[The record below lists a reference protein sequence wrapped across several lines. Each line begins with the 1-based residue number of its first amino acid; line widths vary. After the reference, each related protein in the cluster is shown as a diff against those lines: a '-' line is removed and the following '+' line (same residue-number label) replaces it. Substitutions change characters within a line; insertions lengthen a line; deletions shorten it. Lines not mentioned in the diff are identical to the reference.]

1 MLASLEQGKIGSI
14 LADSASITLMRRK
27 LTNPDDYEIV
37 GRTFYRTPQAFAVG
51 ANLNENTLNAI
62 NVALGELK
70 FEGEVDRII
79 ERWQP
84 AQRN

>member
-1 MLASLEQGKIGSI
+1 
-14 LADSASITLMRRK
+14 
-27 LTNPDDYEIV
+27 
-37 GRTFYRTPQAFAVG
+37 VG

-62 NVALGELK
+62 NLALGELK

-84 AQRN
+84 AQPN